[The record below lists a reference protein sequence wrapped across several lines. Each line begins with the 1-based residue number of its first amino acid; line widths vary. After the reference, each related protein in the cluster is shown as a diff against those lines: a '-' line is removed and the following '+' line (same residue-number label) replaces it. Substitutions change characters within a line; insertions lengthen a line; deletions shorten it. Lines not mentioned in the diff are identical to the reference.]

1 MPEHSPLILHTE
13 CSDGWG
19 GQEIRIM
26 EELRGMRRYGYATAL
41 IAPQHSRI
49 FSRAQEEGFAVYPV
63 RFGSKGHFPS
73 WVRLFRLIA
82 QLRPDVVNTHS
93 SDDSWMAGFVARALG
108 VPLLVRTRHVSTPIG
123 SAFSYKAFPHRIL
136 TTSQAIRESLIACGI
151 HEERIVAVPT
161 GIDSNRFRFSS
172 SWRKEIRE
180 KYGFSEEDIL
190 VGNICVLRSW
200 KGLDFFIDT
209 AAQMPPRFKFIL
221 VGDGPQ
227 RSRLQDKARG
237 MGLEGRMV
245 FPGHQEEIEKYF
257 SALDLYFFT
266 SYANEGV
273 PQSLLQAQSV
283 GLPMVVCRTPSV
295 LETLQSAE
303 DVIPVE
309 YGEVPSACGALEKA
323 GQMIRIS
330 DDRRKEKNE
339 RVRST
344 HSLEAMLGKIR
355 ELYGQWGIGAP
366 AVPQDSH
373 GVTHEDHGEPR
384 ELIRER
390 TVEGS
395 GHDRDDESAKRG
407 NP

>member
-1 MPEHSPLILHTE
+1 MGRATPLILHTE

-49 FSRAQEEGFAVYPV
+49 FFRAKAEGFEVHAV
-63 RFGSKGHFPS
+63 RFRNKAHLPS
-73 WVRLFRLIA
+73 WVRLFQLIV
-82 QLRPDVVNTHS
+82 QLKPDVVNTHS
-93 SDDSWMAGFVARALG
+93 SDDSWMAGFAARMLG
-108 VPLLVRTRHVSTPIG
+108 VPLIVRTRHVSTPIG
-123 SAFSYKAFPHRIL
+123 SAFSYKAFPHLIL
-136 TTSQAIRESLIACGI
+136 TTSQAIRESLIARGI
-151 HEERIVAVPT
+151 AQEKIVAVPT
-161 GIDSNRFRFSS
+161 GIDSNRFCFSP

-180 KYGFSEEDIL
+180 KHGFSEEDIV

-209 AAQMPPRFKFIL
+209 AAQMPRRFKFIL

-227 RSRLQDKARG
+227 RLKLQDKAKG
-237 MGLEGRMV
+237 MGLESRLI
-245 FPGHQEEIEKYF
+245 FPGHQEDIEKYF

-283 GLPMVVCRTPSV
+283 GVPMVVCRTPSV
-295 LETLQSAE
+295 LETLQGAQ

-309 YGEVPSACGALEKA
+309 YGDLPSACEALEKA
-323 GQMIRIS
+323 SQLVRVS

-339 RVRST
+339 RVKT
-344 HSLEAMLGKIR
+344 NHSIDSMVGKIR
-355 ELYGQWGIGAP
+355 ELYGQWGIGTPGAL
-366 AVPQDSH
+366 QHSH
-373 GVTHEDHGEPR
+373 GVPQEEQGEPGK
-384 ELIRER
+384 L
-390 TVEGS
+390 VG
-395 GHDRDDESAKRG
+395 K
-407 NP
+407 

>member
-1 MPEHSPLILHTE
+1 MINSRTPLILHTE

-41 IAPQHSRI
+41 IAPRHSRI
-49 FSRAQEEGFAVYPV
+49 YSRAQTEGFEVHAVQ
-63 RFGSKGHFPS
+63 FGNKGHLPS
-73 WVRLFRLIA
+73 WIRLFKLIA
-82 QLRPDVVNTHS
+82 QLKPEIVNTHS
-93 SDDSWMAGFVARALG
+93 SDDSWMAGFVARMLAVSLII
-108 VPLLVRTRHVSTPIG
+108 RTRHVSTPIG
-123 SAFSYKAFPHRIL
+123 SPFSYKAFPHLIL

-151 HEERIVAVPT
+151 REEKVVAVPT

-180 KYGFSEEDIL
+180 NHGFSDEDIL

-209 AAQMPPRFKFIL
+209 AAQTPPQFKFIL

-227 RSRLQDKARG
+227 RQRLQDKAKG
-237 MGLEGRMV
+237 MGLEDRV
-245 FPGHQEEIEKYF
+245 IFPGHQEEIEKYF

-295 LETLQSAE
+295 LETLQVGD

-309 YGEVPSACGALEKA
+309 YGDVPSAGVALEKA
-323 GQMIRIS
+323 LQFVRVAV
-330 DDRRKEKNE
+330 DRRKEKNE
-339 RVRST
+339 WVKSK

-355 ELYGQWGIGAP
+355 ELYGQWGIG
-366 AVPQDSH
+366 VPVVSQESL
-373 GVTHEDHGEPR
+373 GVPR
-384 ELIRER
+384 RQ
-390 TVEGS
+390 G
-395 GHDRDDESAKRG
+395 G
-407 NP
+407 